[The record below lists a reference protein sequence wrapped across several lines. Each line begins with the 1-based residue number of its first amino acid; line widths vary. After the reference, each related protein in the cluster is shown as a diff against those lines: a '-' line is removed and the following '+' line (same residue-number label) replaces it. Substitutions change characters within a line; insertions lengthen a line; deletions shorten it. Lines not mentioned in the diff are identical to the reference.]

1 MRILVFCVIAC
12 LGASVEGQNT
22 APPPDALLD
31 AGHCVATAQGDWFG
45 IGQENPYSLE
55 LGVSSVSETNGGDG
69 ELYLIDFITPTHS
82 EGYAFAFAARG
93 QGSHSEL
100 TLEFRTRFQQSVD
113 GTKRVNLVDPPLGGM
128 DAHDGTLAAIEQ
140 VGFHTWKV
148 PVAELR
154 DHSLSGS
161 CRTSDAVR

>member
-1 MRILVFCVIAC
+1 MRILIFCVVAC
-12 LGASVEGQNT
+12 LGASVEAQNT

-45 IGQENPYSLE
+45 IAQENPYALE
-55 LGVSSVSETNGGDG
+55 LGAVSSGGEG
-69 ELYLIDFITPTHS
+69 ELYLIDFTTPTHS
-82 EGYAFAFAARG
+82 EGYAFGFASRG
-93 QGSHSEL
+93 RGSHREL

-113 GTKRVNLVDPPLGGM
+113 GTQRVNLVDPPLGGM

-154 DHSLSGS
+154 GYAGGGS
-161 CRTSDAVR
+161 CSTSGAVR